1 MVLSCKSISLILSY
15 HRQAIIEAKRA
26 LFINILDY
34 WESYQVMNQK
44 LGCSLTMRLL
54 ALAPARVEMYWY
66 AQCVYHTNLQNKEN
80 INN

>member
-1 MVLSCKSISLILSY
+1 
-15 HRQAIIEAKRA
+15 
-26 LFINILDY
+26 
-34 WESYQVMNQK
+34 MNQK
-44 LGCSLTMRLL
+44 LGCSLTMMLI